1 MAFTTEA
8 LDTPVPSTKL
18 TPSEMEL
25 PSKEFV
31 GYDPKGTTSVTG
43 STIVRGSPSSDT
55 KQETTTEAAPVVAE
69 EEVTLSPK
77 ISALARKEQAMR
89 RREAELREKERAL
102 EAKLADSEKYQTL
115 KTKLAAKDYSA
126 AEELG
131 LSHEEYTQHLLK
143 KQESEDPATAR
154 YQKLEAELESLKKA
168 REDDTVKEYQ
178 ANQALWKQEISKVV
192 ADNDDFSSIKELKAE
207 DIVLQHIN
215 DSFEEDGIE
224 LTAEE
229 AAKEIEAALVER
241 AERFASLSKLKA
253 KTDAP
258 KTLPPPKASKT
269 ITQTMTTTPVKSAAK
284 PMHLMS
290 ESEQWAEATRRYLAL
305 RQSR

>member
-43 STIVRGSPSSDT
+43 STIVRGSPSADA
-55 KQETTTEAAPVVAE
+55 KQETTTEAEPVAAE
-69 EEVTLSPK
+69 EEIALSPK

-89 RREAELREKERAL
+89 RREAELRDKERAL

-154 YQKLEAELESLKKA
+154 YQKLEAELEALKKG
-168 REDDTVKEYQ
+168 REEDTVKEYQ

-192 ADNDDFSSIKELKAE
+192 AASEEFSSIKELKAE

-224 LTAEE
+224 LSAEE
-229 AAKEIEAALVER
+229 AAKEIEAALLER
-241 AERFASLSKLKA
+241 AERFASLSKLKKA
-253 KTDAP
+253 N
-258 KTLPPPKASKT
+258 TLPPPKTSKT
-269 ITQTMTTTPVKSAAK
+269 ITQTMTTTPVKSKEK

-290 ESEQWAEATRRYLAL
+290 ESEQWAEATRRYMAL

>member
-1 MAFTTEA
+1 MAFTTQA
-8 LDTPVPSTKL
+8 LDAPTPSTKL
-18 TPSEMEL
+18 APSELDL
-25 PSKEFV
+25 PSVEFT
-31 GYDPKGTTSVTG
+31 GYDPKGTTTVTG
-43 STIVRGSPSSDT
+43 SPIQRP
-55 KQETTTEAAPVVAE
+55 TEAVPEQENIAE
-69 EEVTLSPK
+69 ETVTLSPK

-89 RREAELREKERAL
+89 RREIELRNKEREL
-102 EAKLADSEKYQTL
+102 EAKLADSEKYKTL
-115 KTKLAAKDYSA
+115 KEKLAAKDYSA

-143 KQESEDPATAR
+143 KQESEDPATER
-154 YQKLEAELESLKKA
+154 YRKLESELEALKKG
-168 REDDTVKEYQ
+168 REEDSVKEYQ

-192 ADNDDFSSIKELKAE
+192 SENVEFSSIKELKAE
-207 DIVLQHIN
+207 EVVLRHIN

-241 AERFASLSKLKA
+241 AEKFASLSKLKS

-258 KTLPPPKASKT
+258 KTLPPPKAKT
-269 ITQTMTTTPVKSAAK
+269 ITQNMTTTPVKSSVK

-290 ESEQWAEATRRYLAL
+290 ESEQWAEATRRYIASK
-305 RQSR
+305 QSSR